1 MAEDASPPPPPPLS
15 PPTSPALE
23 ATTIGKYIARFR
35 HEKPQPR
42 EARAAA
48 QRSDFWWTKSPR
60 YARSPPRSPPRSPS
74 TWALSGVFSFPQEE
88 EEEEDDEINEEMT
101 KERDEKDFNIPQE
114 EDGDSSVDSVE
125 SKLRRRLG
133 VWGGDSSREGDVVAS
148 SKSVEVLQSWGLLEW
163 SSVDLEEEAEEAEG
177 GEDPEQVIER
187 VRRRLGWAVE
197 GAPPSTSG
205 LKPIEFRLSIEKREQ
220 PRGRK
225 PPLSP
230 GLSRRG
236 DHPLESLAVG
246 STLSWGSTEREREFE
261 EETKSSSVASAG
273 GASGCG
279 VDESPVGRS
288 EGGLDGSCGRAMSS
302 AEGGDAKSFH
312 TGISSLDLADK
323 GLRSSGL
330 SVGSS
335 FSQEHEPVEGRCEP
349 ADDSGAISINDHA
362 PTPRSDELSFS
373 ENCETKE
380 ERTQSQAKAQEL
392 SLSDQVPELPL
403 LQTASPARPESAL
416 DPGSPSTGENLS
428 GRSHDSSASSRGQGK
443 LIPTETTKT
452 LDSLVSLVVHSW
464 EHDIFSDPS
473 SELLG
478 TAAVD
483 GKHEDDIA
491 SVKMPNDKP
500 LSVASTPTQPSENQS
515 DHPQGSS
522 EATDPNASIQD
533 SSTVASADEI
543 YQATSS
549 LDNVKVQSDGVTQ
562 LELDD
567 DDEGDC
573 EVPGEEDDQ
582 IVQMLLERIAL
593 LEEALRQMDS

>member
-1 MAEDASPPPPPPLS
+1 MVEDAVPPPPPPLS
-15 PPTSPALE
+15 PPPSPALE
-23 ATTIGKYIARFR
+23 VTTIGKYIARFR

-60 YARSPPRSPPRSPS
+60 YARSPPRSPS
-74 TWALSGVFSFPQEE
+74 TWASDGVFSFPQEE
-88 EEEEDDEINEEMT
+88 EEENEEMT
-101 KERDEKDFNIPQE
+101 EEREEKDFDIPQE
-114 EDGDSSVDSVE
+114 EDGGSSVDSVE

-148 SKSVEVLQSWGLLEW
+148 SKSAEVLQSWGSLEW
-163 SSVDLEEEAEEAEG
+163 SSVELEEEAEG

-197 GAPPSTSG
+197 GGAPSTSG

-236 DHPLESLAVG
+236 GHPLESFGAG
-246 STLSWGSTEREREFE
+246 SISSWGSTEREREFE

-273 GASGCG
+273 GASGSG
-279 VDESPVGRS
+279 VEESPVGRS
-288 EGGLDGSCGRAMSS
+288 EVRLDGSCGKVMSS
-302 AEGGDAKSFH
+302 AEEGDAKSFH
-312 TGISSLDLADK
+312 TGISSLDLTDK
-323 GLRSSGL
+323 GLRSSGS
-330 SVGSS
+330 SVGSH
-335 FSQEHEPVEGRCEP
+335 FSQEHEPVERRCEP
-349 ADDSGAISINDHA
+349 ADDSGAIALNDHA
-362 PTPRSDELSFS
+362 PAPRSDELSFS

-380 ERTQSQAKAQEL
+380 EKRQSQAKAQEV

-403 LQTASPARPESAL
+403 LQTASPARPELAL
-416 DPGSPSTGENLS
+416 DPGSPSSGGNLS
-428 GRSHDSSASSRGQGK
+428 GRSHDSSASSRGQSK

-478 TAAVD
+478 TVAID

-500 LSVASTPTQPSENQS
+500 LSAASTPTQPGENQS

-522 EATDPNASIQD
+522 EATDPNTSIQG
-533 SSTVASADEI
+533 SLTVASADEI
-543 YQATSS
+543 SQATVSAEI
-549 LDNVKVQSDGVTQ
+549 VKVQLDGVTQ

-593 LEEALRQMDS
+593 LEEALRQIDS